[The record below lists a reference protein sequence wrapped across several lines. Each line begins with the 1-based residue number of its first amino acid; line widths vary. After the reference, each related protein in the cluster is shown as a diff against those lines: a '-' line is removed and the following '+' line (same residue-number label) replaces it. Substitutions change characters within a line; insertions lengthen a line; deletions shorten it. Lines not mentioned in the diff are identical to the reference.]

1 MLQGCFGLQTKECTE
16 LYGNKVWTVMGNLS
30 GQQSS
35 SAPSYYLLGRARTAV
50 SSSGQK
56 EGIARLEIIG
66 LEVPNIS
73 CMVQV
78 FFFLALTNQEQ

>member
-73 CMVQV
+73 CMVQ
-78 FFFLALTNQEQ
+78 FFIF